1 MFKRKIL
8 ILLSLTVL
16 LAIVNAA
23 VFTYYPTNLSLSPV
37 KPPIVFSNGK
47 NAGQP
52 DLSGTN
58 TIGVTIGSAN
68 TSLTITLHPTY
79 QYNYYKNITIIKN
92 QDTKAYY
99 IAIRVNTPLSNAKLL
114 NATLHIY
121 DITGTTIKN
130 VDLKATGTTAWL
142 GPLNSGSKWFIDI
155 ILRISETTGDS
166 PSTAPFAS
174 DSASLQLIYS
184 PQSAEQAPTVP

>member
-23 VFTYYPTNLSLSPV
+23 VFTYYPTNLSLAPV
-37 KPPIVFSNGK
+37 APPIVFSNGK

-99 IAIRVNTPLSNAKLL
+99 VAIRVNTPLINSKIS

-121 DITGTTIKN
+121 DITGATIAN
-130 VDLKATGTTAWL
+130 VNLKATSPTGWL
-142 GPLNSGSKWFIDI
+142 GQLNSNSKWFIDI
-155 ILRISETTGDS
+155 ILSISETGGT
-166 PSTAPFAS
+166 PSTAPFSS

-184 PQSAEQAPTVP
+184 PQNAETAP

>member
-1 MFKRKIL
+1 MLKRKIL

-37 KPPIVFSNGK
+37 APPIVFSNGK

-58 TIGVTIGSAN
+58 TIGVSIGSAN

-92 QDTKAYY
+92 QDTSKSYY
-99 IAIRVNTPLSNAKLL
+99 IAIRVNTPFSNTIIS

-121 DITGTTIKN
+121 DTTGTTIKN
-130 VDLKATGTTAWL
+130 VNLKTTGTTIWL

-155 ILRISETTGDS
+155 ILSINETGGT
-166 PSTAPFAS
+166 PSTAPFSS
-174 DSASLQLIYS
+174 DSAALQLIYS
-184 PQSAEQAPTVP
+184 PQNVETAP

>member
-23 VFTYYPTNLSLSPV
+23 VFVYYTTDLSLSPV
-37 KPPIVFSNGK
+37 APPIVFSNGK
-47 NAGQP
+47 NANAA
-52 DLSGTN
+52 DLLGT
-58 TIGVTIGSAN
+58 TIEVTIGRAN

-92 QDTKAYY
+92 QDTTNAYY
-99 IAIRVNTPLSNAKLL
+99 VAIRVNTQFSNEKISS
-114 NATLHIY
+114 ATLRIY
-121 DITGTTIKN
+121 DTSSTIATVGLKSTGTT
-130 VDLKATGTTAWL
+130 GWL
-142 GPLNSGSKWFIDI
+142 GPLNPNSKWFIDI
-155 ILRISETTGDS
+155 ILNIDETGGS
-166 PSTAPFAS
+166 PSTAPFTS

-184 PQSAEQAPTVP
+184 PQSNEQAPTVP

>member
-23 VFTYYPTNLSLSPV
+23 VFTYYPTNLSLAPV
-37 KPPIVFSNGK
+37 APPIVFSNGK

-99 IAIRVNTPLSNAKLL
+99 VAIRVNTPLSNTKLL
-114 NATLHIY
+114 SATLRIY
-121 DITGTTIKN
+121 DITGTTITN
-130 VDLKATGTTAWL
+130 VNLKTTGTTTWL

-155 ILRISETTGDS
+155 ILNIDETGGT
-166 PSTAPFAS
+166 PSTAPFTS
-174 DSASLQLIYS
+174 DSAALQLIYS
-184 PQSAEQAPTVP
+184 PQNVETAP